1 MRRSTITLGLLVA
14 AICCRDALG
23 QDIDD
28 GSRVLR
34 VTGGDLSTQQ
44 LTGFPLGKWNNDDH
58 LWWQNG
64 RAGDTLVIELPVKTA
79 GRQEVRVVLTRAT
92 DYGIVQFHLDGQ
104 KIGKP
109 IDLYCPYVT
118 NTPSILL
125 GIRELTAGSHKLT
138 VEIIGA
144 NEKAQDHSSVGIDRI
159 ILEPRAELPEEPAD
173 STTAIDQLYRLQQLP
188 QLRPGVRC
196 KMFSSYDRTGGNND
210 GFAGTY
216 SQLWL
221 EEGNSVLATMDG
233 PGCIQRIWFTH
244 SQIDKPGL
252 LNFQGEHIK
261 IYLDGQEEPAVD
273 IPLEDLFSG
282 RLPQFPKPLVGE
294 GQGGYYCYVPIPY
307 RQGCKVV
314 VEGTGVRFYQIT
326 YSEFPNAEDVRSFRM
341 KHSPAKQASLDSAVR
356 TWSELGKVN
365 SLGLDQAE
373 EMLVDL
379 KVASG
384 QSSTIELPAGPR
396 MVRAVLLEGT
406 PEQLGNAIGARL
418 QIRWEGAKSPA
429 VDLPLEYFF
438 CQALASPPYRS
449 LLAGANEKNWYNFM
463 PMPYRGSGKLT
474 LTAKEPLQARL
485 RVVTEPLGS
494 DQDDWEQGDW
504 GQDDLGYFHA
514 LYREELPVQ
523 PDRHYTFLK
532 RSGKGHYIGTYLV
545 TEGQTDNKL
554 PLWLEGD
561 DRFTIDGQLTI
572 HGTGSEDYFNC
583 GWYAVEG
590 RLNGPGGMPQ
600 HGFPVY
606 RLAGKKNQ
614 AVAYRWHVT
623 DPVHYESSLTA
634 EMEHGPDNRQAADYR
649 SGAFFYEPKP

>member
-1 MRRSTITLGLLVA
+1 MRRWTITLGLLA
-14 AICCRDALG
+14 AAVCCRGALG

-44 LTGFPLGKWNNDDH
+44 LAGFPLGKWNNDDH

-64 RAGDTLVIELPVKTA
+64 RAGDTLDIRLPVKTA

-118 NTPSILL
+118 NTPPILL
-125 GIRELTAGSHKLT
+125 GVRELTEGNQKMTVKLL
-138 VEIIGA
+138 GK
-144 NEKAQDHSSVGIDRI
+144 NEKSAGRSVGIDRI
-159 ILEPRAELPEEPAD
+159 ILKPLAELPEEPAD
-173 STTAIDQLYRLQQLP
+173 STNAIDQLYRLERLP
-188 QLRPGVRC
+188 RLRPGVRC

-221 EEGNSVLATMDG
+221 EEGNSVLAVMDG
-233 PGCIQRIWFTH
+233 PGCVQRIWFTH

-252 LNFQGEHIK
+252 LNFQGEHVK
-261 IYLDGQEEPAVD
+261 IYLNGQEEPAVD
-273 IPLEDLFSG
+273 VPLEDLFSG

-326 YSEFPNAEDVRSFRM
+326 YSEFPDADGVRSFRM
-341 KHSPAKQASLDSAVR
+341 EHSPAKQAALDAAVR
-356 TWSELGKVN
+356 AWSALGEVI
-365 SLGLDQAE
+365 SLGLDNAKE
-373 EMLVDL
+373 TLIDL
-379 KVASG
+379 NVAPG
-384 QSSTIELPAGPR
+384 QSHTIELPAGPR

-406 PEQLGNAIGARL
+406 PEQLNSSIGATL
-418 QIRWEGAKSPA
+418 QIRWEGTESPA
-429 VDLPLEYFF
+429 VDLPLEFFF
-438 CQALASPPYRS
+438 CQAFDPPPYRS
-449 LLAGANEKNWYNFM
+449 LLAGTNDAGPNEKNWYNFM
-463 PMPYRGSGKLT
+463 PMPYRSSGTLKLT
-474 LTAKEPLQARL
+474 GKRPLHARL
-485 RVVTEPLGS
+485 RVVTVPLG
-494 DQDDWEQGDW
+494 D
-504 GQDDLGYFHA
+504 GQDGLGYFHA

-532 RSGKGHYIGTYLV
+532 RDGNGHYLGTYLV

-561 DRFTIDGQLTI
+561 DRFTVDGQLTI

-606 RLAGKKNQ
+606 RLLGKKNR

-649 SGAFFYEPKP
+649 SAAFFYDPIP